1 LQKSSCGLRLKRPR
15 REQAAAGM
23 SLDEI
28 AAINLYTQDN
38 QFHRAL
44 NLSLR
49 TGQRRS
55 ACPFHPYLQIL
66 DSALSKLP
74 PQKLVVW
81 RGINT
86 KLDHSYRTGTIITWW
101 AVSSATKTL
110 ERTKYFLGK
119 EGGDKADLP
128 CTLFSIET
136 ENARAVQAFSSSR
149 DEEEYILK
157 MGTQLE
163 VKSKVIITG
172 KASVIHLKE
181 IRVLDSGCYL

>member
-1 LQKSSCGLRLKRPR
+1 MFKSKSPKDLMRAIAEVKLRVKAPASLPLLDYGRAAFDFAKRLRLKRPR

-74 PQKLVVW
+74 PQKLVV
-81 RGINT
+81 
-86 KLDHSYRTGTIITWW
+86 
-101 AVSSATKTL
+101 
-110 ERTKYFLGK
+110 
-119 EGGDKADLP
+119 
-128 CTLFSIET
+128 
-136 ENARAVQAFSSSR
+136 
-149 DEEEYILK
+149 
-157 MGTQLE
+157 
-163 VKSKVIITG
+163 
-172 KASVIHLKE
+172 
-181 IRVLDSGCYL
+181 